1 MKRICAILLCL
12 VLLLAGCS
20 KQPASQEAPE
30 TIAPTEA
37 PVAAEPPAE
46 APTEPAET
54 EPPMPETVSGT
65 ALLDKATIVLQTA
78 NRDEVLDIVGEFD
91 DQYYAVKL
99 ENGYGLIEKT
109 LVRMDGE
116 AAYESWDGYARYK
129 AKFYSSYHLNDAEPE
144 SLSMNANLTVL
155 DAFGDRLVVQ
165 YGEKLGYMLEADVSR
180 YYIQPSSGG
189 SSSGADGGDIS
200 LGSLSTIVPQAGD
213 VTGAGKVL
221 VNDAQIILGWFDRD
235 EAMEIVTE
243 EGFAES
249 KEGYYTVYL
258 NGLYG
263 YVLQAYVLK
272 DGDAPFENWDGYA
285 QRNAPVY
292 DNYYLSGEPIT
303 KLSSNTEIQ
312 ILLDLGNCY
321 MVSYG
326 DTVGYMAKDT
336 VSDSY
341 IHYSSGGSSGGGE
354 WTPPAL

>member
-1 MKRICAILLCL
+1 VDVVGAY
-12 VLLLAGCS
+12 
-20 KQPASQEAPE
+20 
-30 TIAPTEA
+30 
-37 PVAAEPPAE
+37 
-46 APTEPAET
+46 
-54 EPPMPETVSGT
+54 
-65 ALLDKATIVLQTA
+65 
-78 NRDEVLDIVGEFD
+78 DEEHLIIKTD
-91 DQYYAVKL
+91 
-99 ENGYGLIEKT
+99 NGYGLVQNQFLRTEGT
-109 LVRMDGE
+109 E
-116 AAYESWDGYARYK
+116 PYETWTGYAYADTEVFSDVWFLTEPVRTLSRNEEVEVLEELNHGYLIRIEETEGFVSK
-129 AKFYSSYHLNDAEPE
+129 DGISRAYLSS
-144 SLSMNANLTVL
+144 
-155 DAFGDRLVVQ
+155 GW
-165 YGEKLGYMLEADVSR
+165 
-180 YYIQPSSGG
+180 SGG
-189 SSSGADGGDIS
+189 SGSRSGGSTGADGGDIS

-213 VTGAGKVL
+213 VTGTGKVL

-326 DTVGYMAKDT
+326 DAVGYMAKDT

-341 IHYSSGGSSGGGE
+341 IHYSSGGTSGGGE